1 MLKSLLPVPIQER
14 ILAAVMKAGLPENGK
29 LTITVEANFS
39 CGGLGNFSV
48 EASCKETYRPK
59 EVQV

>member
-1 MLKSLLPVPIQER
+1 
-14 ILAAVMKAGLPENGK
+14 MKAGLPENGK